1 MNILNDRIEEIS
13 TLIAEVANGNFDYK
27 IDASETGDELDAIIA
42 GVNMLGEELKNS
54 TVSRDFMQ
62 SIYQGVVDMLL
73 ILNTDFTIRNVNPAF
88 EELTGYIEYELH
100 DQPLSD
106 FVQLQ
111 DNPFFSELLGR
122 FKTDGKCLNEELLF
136 TIKDGHKLPTSC
148 SLSLLKN
155 NTKGTDGILIIAK
168 DISKQKQTE
177 QELIEAKNKAE
188 AANEAKSSFLSTM
201 SHEIRTPMNAVIGF
215 THLLLKNDPRLDQ
228 EEYLK
233 VLKFSADNLLT
244 LINDILDFSKIEAG
258 KIEFEKIDFNPK
270 KLISNICDAFQQ
282 KADEKGLRLKLLLD
296 QDLPSM
302 IVGDP
307 VRLSQIL
314 TNLISNAV
322 KFTKEGSV
330 MVMAEV
336 IKITQANTTINF
348 KVTDTGI
355 GIPDNKLELIFE
367 SFTQAKSDTT
377 REYGGS
383 GLGLTIIKHL
393 LKLQGSDIFVESKIG
408 KGSSFYF
415 DLTFE
420 NSNRPAA
427 NNKETVV
434 SAPKSLKGTRLL
446 IAEDNQINI
455 FLVRQFLE
463 QWQIDFD
470 IAENGLVALDL
481 VKANDYDLILMDLQM
496 PEQDGYDTTLAIRQL
511 DDEKYQK
518 VPIIALTASAMLD
531 IQDRAFQVGMNDY
544 LSKPFNPDELY
555 NRIVKYCLPANADCD

>member
-1 MNILNDRIEEIS
+1 VNILNDRIEEIT

-27 IDASETGDELDAIIA
+27 MDASETGDELDAIIA

-62 SIYQGVVDMLL
+62 SIYHGVVDMLL
-73 ILNTDFTIRNVNPAF
+73 ILNTDFTIRNVNAAF
-88 EELTGYIEYELH
+88 EELLGFKEAELRGL
-100 DQPLSD
+100 PLSI
-106 FVQLQ
+106 FVHLS
-111 DNPFFSELLGR
+111 DNPTFSHILNR
-122 FKTDGKCLNEELLF
+122 FKSEGKCLNEELLF
-136 TIKDGHKLPTSC
+136 TTKSKFQIPASC
-148 SLSLLKN
+148 SFSFLKN
-155 NTKGTDGILIIAK
+155 NLKTIDGILIIAK
-168 DISKQKQTE
+168 DITKQKQTE

-188 AANEAKSSFLSTM
+188 AANEAKSNFLSTM

-215 THLLLKNDPRLDQ
+215 THLLLNNNPRPDQ

-233 VLKFSADNLLT
+233 VLRFSADNLMT

-258 KIEFEKIDFNPK
+258 KIEFEKIDFSPK
-270 KLISNICDAFQQ
+270 KLISSICDAFQQ

-296 QDLPSM
+296 QDLPVA
-302 IVGDP
+302 IKGDP

-330 MVMAEV
+330 VVSAEV
-336 IKITQANTTINF
+336 ISINQTQIIINF

-355 GIPDNKLELIFE
+355 GIPADKLDIIFE

-393 LKLQGSDIFVESKIG
+393 LKLQGSEITVESQLG
-408 KGSSFYF
+408 KGTTFHF
-415 DLTFE
+415 DLAFD
-420 NSNRPAA
+420 NSTRQIS
-427 NNKETVV
+427 NNTAPEVPV
-434 SAPKSLKGTRLL
+434 SRNLKGTRLL

-455 FLVRQFLE
+455 FLVKQFLD
-463 QWQIDFD
+463 QWEIDYD
-470 IAENGLVALDL
+470 IAENGLIAFDL
-481 VKANDYDLILMDLQM
+481 VTTNDYDLILMDLQM

-511 DDEKYQK
+511 PDEKFQK
-518 VPIIALTASAMLD
+518 IPIIALTASAMLD

-544 LSKPFNPDELY
+544 LSKPFNPDELF
-555 NRIVKYCLPANADCD
+555 NRIVKYCLPSNVDCD